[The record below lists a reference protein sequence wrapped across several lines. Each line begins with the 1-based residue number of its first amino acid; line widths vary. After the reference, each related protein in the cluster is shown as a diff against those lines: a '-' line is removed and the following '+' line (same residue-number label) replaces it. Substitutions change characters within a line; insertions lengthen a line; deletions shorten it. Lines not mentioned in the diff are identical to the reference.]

1 MSRIRIICL
10 VVASVIIVWLLGVVS
25 CASGFLVSG
34 FVQRFFPNEV
44 SGIDVQIQ
52 APVFW
57 CGILVFL
64 AMWIML
70 TRISLR
76 RLWRGKKRSDFD

>member
-25 CASGFLVSG
+25 CASGILVSD
-34 FVQRFFPNEV
+34 FVQRFFPDEV

-57 CGILVFL
+57 CGLLVFL